1 MDPTTRYLRSPGTH
15 ARNQL
20 YTEHAKRMFV
30 TAARAALDAAAQR
43 DGRSAD
49 EEAAR

>member
-1 MDPTTRYLRSPGTH
+1 VQPEAWREDILGDDEAP
-15 ARNQL
+15 
-20 YTEHAKRMFV
+20 
-30 TAARAALDAAAQR
+30 AALDAAAQR